1 MDQAEMIGYVVL
13 VVITLGSF
21 IAVVQKF
28 TQPINDLKVVI
39 QELKDCIAQ
48 MRSDNEMQNRRIT
61 EHGKEID
68 ELKSRIDKLETKV
81 DMHHKE
87 EK

>member
-87 EK
+87 DK

>member
-1 MDQAEMIGYVVL
+1 MNQAEMIGYVVL

>member
-39 QELKDCIAQ
+39 QELKDCINQ
-48 MRSDNEMQNRRIT
+48 MRADNEMQNRRIT

-68 ELKSRIDKLETKV
+68 ELKSIIDKLETKV

>member
-39 QELKDCIAQ
+39 QELKDCINQ
-48 MRSDNEMQNRRIT
+48 MRADNEMQNRRIT

-87 EK
+87 DK

>member
-39 QELKDCIAQ
+39 QELKDCINQ
-48 MRSDNEMQNRRIT
+48 MRADNEMQNRRIT